1 MFDVIDT
8 ERKELLDLDIQ
19 DALDMVKF
27 GSVEVFGGQSY
38 FRTLRRPLWELYRA
52 LVVSFID
59 RHFFDLMN

>member
-19 DALDMVKF
+19 DVLDMVKF

-52 LVVSFID
+52 IVVSFID